1 MIGSRTTPPGCVAPE
16 GAAIS
21 RMSLTAALER
31 ILVWITVG
39 RTRRM
44 LAALDDR
51 SLRDLGL
58 DRATA
63 AEESSKPFWRSR

>member
-1 MIGSRTTPPGCVAPE
+1 MIGSQTTPPGCVTPE
-16 GAAIS
+16 RAAFS
-21 RMSLTAALER
+21 RLSLTAAFER

-44 LAALDDR
+44 LATLDDR

-63 AEESSKPFWRSR
+63 AEESSKPFWYSR

>member
-1 MIGSRTTPPGCVAPE
+1 MIGSPTTPPGCVAPE
-16 GAAIS
+16 SAATM
-21 RMSLTAALER
+21 RMFLTAAFER

-44 LAALDDR
+44 LATLDDR
-51 SLRDLGL
+51 TLQDLGL

-63 AEESSKPFWRSR
+63 AEEYGKPFWRSR